1 MGSEL
6 IIAVCEQRF
15 PRRTF
20 SEVKQKLNDLTL
32 LEAENIFEDAH
43 GISAAELEIDEVL
56 EYVKDRI
63 NEALNVAYD
72 VEYSRS
78 IITINLL
85 SGQKLLIG
93 GGDSWGDIPEGFDQV
108 NMLNIWGKW

>member
-1 MGSEL
+1 MGNDL
-6 IIAVCEQRF
+6 VIAVCEQRF
-15 PRRTF
+15 PRRKF
-20 SEVKQKLNDLTL
+20 SEIKQKLNDLTL
-32 LEAENIFEDAH
+32 PEAENIFEDAN
-43 GISAAELEIDEVL
+43 GISASELEIDDVI

-78 IITINLL
+78 IIAICLL
-85 SGQKLLIG
+85 SGQKVLIG
-93 GGDSWGDIPEGFDQV
+93 GGDSWGDTPEGFDQV